1 MRSRW
6 LAGAL
11 LAALILAG
19 CGGDDPSVTERSQ
32 SPELSPTPPTA
43 TAPSAPAPP
52 KDIPTPTPTPS
63 PTPTPASP
71 EDQEGGAGDEE
82 PARLRVDLT
91 IDGEGITP
99 PAVTVTPFLALEL
112 VIRNDTRRRQA
123 VRFRGRGRTVAAGR
137 SGRLRAPGV
146 RPGAAYVLDAGAA
159 GRTQIIGG
167 ARG

>member
-6 LAGAL
+6 LAGTL
-11 LAALILAG
+11 LAALVLAG
-19 CGGDDPSVTERSQ
+19 CGGGDPTVTERSQ

-52 KDIPTPTPTPS
+52 KDIPTPTPTP
-63 PTPTPASP
+63 TPASP

-82 PARLRVDLT
+82 PARLRVELT

-99 PAVTVTPFLALEL
+99 PSMTVTPFLALEF
-112 VIRNDTRRRQA
+112 VIQNDTRSRQS
-123 VRFRGRGRTVAAGR
+123 VRFRGRGRTVAAG
-137 SGRLRAPGV
+137 STGRLRAPGV
-146 RPGAAYVLDAGAA
+146 RPNSTHVLDAGAA
-159 GRTQIIGG
+159 GQTQVIG